1 MFDEVSVK
9 FDPDIRSF
17 FSDFYHLELTDQ
29 QLRSSS
35 SSRQEPSAPGARS
48 NPKAKHSGIFYA
60 FPSALSN
67 VYDILTGYI
76 HETHPMA
83 LVDGELDPFR
93 GRTVFD

>member
-1 MFDEVSVK
+1 LFDEVSVK

-29 QLRSSS
+29 QL
-35 SSRQEPSAPGARS
+35 
-48 NPKAKHSGIFYA
+48 GIFYA

-93 GRTVFD
+93 ERTVFD

>member
-1 MFDEVSVK
+1 
-9 FDPDIRSF
+9 
-17 FSDFYHLELTDQ
+17 
-29 QLRSSS
+29 
-35 SSRQEPSAPGARS
+35 
-48 NPKAKHSGIFYA
+48 
-60 FPSALSN
+60 